1 MLPSGCVIQIEY
13 GWRCIKTCSM
23 ELIAVSTGEFCKL
36 FKVTSFHCFLHLLD
50 PLRYHLLFT
59 PIPKVVA
66 PLASVAKIESTMVPR
81 TAIYLHCIA
90 SFSPSAAIFFHSI
103 ASFPL
108 LVTVDCHLSWCI
120 DNLLFIMSTEIYVL
134 GTDDQGGGYLCPE
147 VEKRTRSNTFL
158 HTCCT
163 AGLLLLWTH
172 LHHQLF
178 SSAVG
183 TSPLKT
189 NKLLSSSTLLSTNT
203 KPEEGTFL
211 HPQDSGRHHCKPL
224 HSFQWS
230 QTLKV
235 SRPLRDIEW
244 WTSYNSNTDHE
255 DIQDELLTT
264 AIMIT
269 RSSQCVCSA
278 SCVAMLSFP
287 STSFPSSKEQSQLS
301 SSMLKVSKTWRCKS
315 FTIGTWGGT
324 QASSDMQ

>member
-1 MLPSGCVIQIEY
+1 MNIFIARYILPSGCVIQIEY

-66 PLASVAKIESTMVPR
+66 PLASVTKVESTMVPS

-90 SFSPSAAIFFHSI
+90 SFSPSAAIYFHSI

-134 GTDDQGGGYLCPE
+134 GTDGQGGGYLCPE
-147 VEKRTRSNTFL
+147 VEKRTGSNTFL
-158 HTCCT
+158 HTCRT

-172 LHHQLF
+172 LRHQHF

-183 TSPLKT
+183 TSSLKT

-203 KPEEGTFL
+203 KPEETFL
-211 HPQDSGRHHCKPL
+211 HPQGSGKHHCKPL

-235 SRPLRDIEW
+235 SRPLRHPW
-244 WTSYNSNTDHE
+244 GTLNG
-255 DIQDELLTT
+255 ELLMT
-264 AIMIT
+264 AILIM
-269 RSSQCVCSA
+269 RAFKMNFLQR
-278 SCVAMLSFP
+278 
-287 STSFPSSKEQSQLS
+287 Q
-301 SSMLKVSKTWRCKS
+301 
-315 FTIGTWGGT
+315 
-324 QASSDMQ
+324 

>member
-1 MLPSGCVIQIEY
+1 MNIFIARYMLPSGCVIQIEY

-147 VEKRTRSNTFL
+147 VEKRTCSNTFL

-183 TSPLKT
+183 TSPLRLT
-189 NKLLSSSTLLSTNT
+189 NFCHLLLSYLPTPNQKKELFCNPKTQGSIIANHFTVSSEAKLSKCPDPWGTLN
-203 KPEEGTFL
+203 G
-211 HPQDSGRHHCKPL
+211 
-224 HSFQWS
+224 
-230 QTLKV
+230 
-235 SRPLRDIEW
+235 
-244 WTSYNSNTDHE
+244 
-255 DIQDELLTT
+255 ELLTT

-269 RSSQCVCSA
+269 RTFKMNFLQ
-278 SCVAMLSFP
+278 
-287 STSFPSSKEQSQLS
+287 QQ
-301 SSMLKVSKTWRCKS
+301 
-315 FTIGTWGGT
+315 
-324 QASSDMQ
+324 